1 MCTEIV
7 MHRLFIL
14 LVAVYYVGDPGL
26 TMLSQFSEVREY
38 LVAFI
43 LAIIAVP
50 WVVAHF
56 DN

>member
-14 LVAVYYVGDPGL
+14 LVVVYYVGDPGL

>member
-1 MCTEIV
+1 M
-7 MHRLFIL
+7 RKLFIL

-26 TMLSQFSEVREY
+26 SMLSQFNEVREY
-38 LVAFI
+38 LVAAV
-43 LAIIAVP
+43 LAFIAVP